1 MNRLMDN
8 ENVDETG
15 LWLGKQLQNLS
26 QKQEAYENRA
36 FLKAMQ
42 TVVEEQNKRLE
53 QLKGEVDGRLWNHEQ
68 W

>member
-1 MNRLMDN
+1 MDN
-8 ENVDETG
+8 DNIDETG
-15 LWLGKQLQNLS
+15 SWLS
-26 QKQEAYENRA
+26 QQLRELSKKQEAYENRA
-36 FLKAMQ
+36 FLTAMQ